1 MRTCAVSAPDKTEAP
16 RGATLS
22 IGSLPDPRKSE
33 AVKGV
38 DPPHQ
43 GKGGGMQWWRM
54 KEPAMALKGE
64 QRRPRDE
71 EDPEDAR
78 TRLRQPGVEPES
90 GLLWTRHCDEDRWP
104 RGADE

>member
-1 MRTCAVSAPDKTEAP
+1 MRTCADSAPGNTEAP
-16 RGATLS
+16 RGTTLS
-22 IGSLPDPRKSE
+22 IGSLPDPRESE
-33 AVKGV
+33 AVKGM
-38 DPPHQ
+38 DPPDQ
-43 GKGGGMQWWRM
+43 GRGGEIQWWRT
-54 KEPAMALKGE
+54 KEPASALKGE

-90 GLLWTRHCDEDRWP
+90 GYLWTRHRDEDRWP